1 MSQAIQD
8 AGVAGSSQPD
18 LGGDIS
24 ANEVWEANLHCRY
37 KAYLRLLGQHG
48 LKCDYETMCRQL
60 RANVEHLASEK
71 LLVQHARGEVL
82 VNVTLTR
89 PLLAQAKPIILDA
102 HLPTPLG
109 LLHFDGLK
117 KVAGASRLGG
127 FHYMPLLFHGGPK
140 AHKEQKAVLELCGL
154 FLPELQ
160 GRMPS
165 KGGVYCGKECR
176 LATVRLSTDPGKL
189 RRQVEDVGRLRS
201 SGQPPP
207 LILNDHC
214 QVCEF
219 RHRCRQQAIEQGNP
233 SLLGGIGEKEIKAYA
248 RKGIL
253 TLTQL
258 AQTFR
263 PRRKGKRA
271 ERSKRRYHALQAMA
285 LRDKTVFV
293 LGTPTLPVS
302 PVKVYLD
309 VEGDPDEG
317 YIYLIGILVCD
328 GVSEQSHSFWAD
340 SKDQE
345 IVIVQQFLQELG
357 RYDEYQVFCYG
368 GYDKAFLK
376 KMRPKVTGKKR
387 LDKVLGSLT
396 NVLSVIYDHIYFPCY
411 TNGLKD
417 VAACLGYS
425 WTDEAA
431 SGIQS
436 IVWRKRWDEAHD
448 EAWKQRLVT
457 YNLEDCHA
465 LRRVAEFLYV
475 VAARTAP
482 PASRR

>member
-1 MSQAIQD
+1 MDRADQNTGI
-8 AGVAGSSQPD
+8 AGPPQPD

-24 ANEVWEANLHCRY
+24 ANEIWEANLHCRY

-48 LKCDYETMCRQL
+48 TKCDHERMCQQMRVN
-60 RANVEHLASEK
+60 AEHSASEK
-71 LLVQHARGEVL
+71 LLAQNSREEIQ

-89 PLLAQAKPIILDA
+89 PLLTQAKPLILDA
-102 HLPTPLG
+102 YLATPLG

-117 KVAGASRLGG
+117 KVDGVSRLGC
-127 FHYMPLLFHGGPK
+127 FHYMPILFHGGSKPR
-140 AHKEQKAVLELCGL
+140 KEQKAVLELCGL
-154 FLPELQ
+154 FLSDLQ
-160 GRMPS
+160 GRMPT
-165 KGGVYCGKECR
+165 KGGVYCGRECR
-176 LATVRLSTDPGKL
+176 LATVRLSADPTKI
-189 RRQVEDVGRLRS
+189 RRMVEDVGRLRS

-219 RHRCRQQAIEQGNP
+219 RHRCRQQAVAQGNP

-328 GVSEQSHSFWAD
+328 GESEQSHSFWAD

-345 IVIVQQFLQELG
+345 IVILQQFLQELS

-376 KMRPKVTGKKR
+376 RMRPKVTGKKR

-396 NVLSVIYDHIYFPCY
+396 NVLAVVYDHIYFPCY

-436 IVWRKRWDEAHD
+436 IVWRKRWDEH
-448 EAWKQRLVT
+448 T
-457 YNLEDCHA
+457 T
-465 LRRVAEFLYV
+465 RRGSSGSSPTTW
-475 VAARTAP
+475 RTAML
-482 PASRR
+482 